1 MSRRSRRRNRKRGA
15 RQRKTARPRAVEA
28 PAAVEP
34 ADLSVELGEAVADA
48 DLPRC
53 AIVILNL
60 DGKHHLEPCFSALR
74 ALDYPEDRVEVIL
87 IDNASTDGS
96 VEAVERDH
104 SWVRLVENDTNVG
117 FSSGC
122 NQGAD
127 LASDADVLVFLNN
140 DMRVEPSWLREL
152 VSPIARGECCA
163 TTARMYSWDGKLMNS
178 AGGGMNFH
186 GIGIQRGY
194 LEEPGPS
201 YEQPRKTLF
210 ACGGAMAMDAQVFEQ
225 VGGFDDEYF
234 AYYEDVDLGWRTWLA
249 GKDVWY
255 VPTAE
260 CYHHHSSTSGRLPP
274 EMIRV
279 LQVRNPMLTCF
290 KNYSDENLKR
300 ILPAMLGLAM
310 RRMFLVS
317 GLQDDTP
324 FRIEHAGRGKR
335 GRVRRAWDKARTS
348 VNQAVPVRKVSAAD
362 MIGVN
367 DLLGRWEH
375 WMARRREVQG
385 LRRRSDRE
393 LFSLFLRPQWCVED
407 EPAYGE
413 LQAGLTEFCG
423 IDELFTGLSEAGPE
437 PNK

>member
-1 MSRRSRRRNRKRGA
+1 VSRRR
-15 RQRKTARPRAVEA
+15 RQRAAPRRKVS
-28 PAAVEP
+28 PDP
-34 ADLSVELGEAVADA
+34 LDLRVELGEAVADA

-53 AIVILNL
+53 TIVILNL
-60 DGKHHLEPCFSALR
+60 DGHHHLEPCFSALR
-74 ALDYPEDRVEVIL
+74 ALDYPEDRFEVLL

-96 VEAVERDH
+96 AESVRRDH
-104 SWVRLVENDTNVG
+104 AWVRLVENDTNVG
-117 FSSGC
+117 FSAGC
-122 NQGAD
+122 NQGAA
-127 LASDADVLVFLNN
+127 LSPEAEVLVFLNN
-140 DMRVEPSWLREL
+140 DMRVEPRWLREL
-152 VSPIARGECCA
+152 VSPIARGECST

-194 LEEPGPS
+194 LEEPGES
-201 YEQPRKTLF
+201 YAWPRKTLF
-210 ACGGAMAMDAQVFEQ
+210 ACGGAMAVDAGVFEE

-249 GKDVWY
+249 GKEVWY

-260 CYHHHSSTSGRLPP
+260 CYHHHSSTSGKLPP

-279 LQVRNPMLTCF
+279 LQVRNPLLTCF
-290 KNYSDENLKR
+290 KNYSDENLRKV
-300 ILPAMLGLAM
+300 LPAMLGLAM

-324 FRIEHAGRGKR
+324 FRIERAGRGRR
-335 GRVRRAWDKARTS
+335 GPVRRAWDKARTS

-367 DLLGRWEH
+367 DLLGRWDH
-375 WMARRREVQG
+375 WMARRGEVQAM
-385 LRRRSDRE
+385 RVKSDQEIFR
-393 LFSLFLRPQWCVED
+393 LFLRPKWCIEG

-413 LQAGLTEFCG
+413 LQSGLTSFLG
-423 IDELFTGLSEAGPE
+423 IDELFEGLSEAGPE

>member
-1 MSRRSRRRNRKRGA
+1 MSRRSRRRGRRRAATRRKPA
-15 RQRKTARPRAVEA
+15 PDSAPRPA
-28 PAAVEP
+28 PAPLDLAVTP
-34 ADLSVELGEAVADA
+34 GEVIAET

-60 DGKHHLEPCFSALR
+60 DGRHHLEPCFSGLR
-74 ALDYPEDRVEVIL
+74 ALDYPEDRFEVIL

-96 VEAVERDH
+96 VEAIKSEH
-104 SWVRLVENDTNVG
+104 AWVRLIENDTNVG

-122 NQGAD
+122 NQGAA
-127 LASDADVLVFLNN
+127 LAPDAEVLVFLNN
-140 DMRVEPSWLREL
+140 DMRVEPAWLREL
-152 VSPIARGECCA
+152 VSPIARGECST

-194 LEEPGPS
+194 LEEPDPT
-201 YEQPRKTLF
+201 YAMARKTLF
-210 ACGGAMAMDAQVFEQ
+210 ACGGAMAVDAAVFEE

-249 GKDVWY
+249 GKEVWY
-255 VPTAE
+255 VPSAE
-260 CYHHHSSTSGRLPP
+260 CYHHHSSTSGKLPG

-290 KNYSDENLKR
+290 KNYSDENLRK

-324 FRIEHAGRGKR
+324 FRIEHAGRGRR
-335 GRVRRAWDKARTS
+335 GPVRRAWDKARTG
-348 VNQAVPVRKVSAAD
+348 VNQAVLVRKVSAAD

-367 DLLGRWEH
+367 DLIGRWDH
-375 WMARRREVQG
+375 WMERRRSVQD
-385 LRRRSDRE
+385 LRRRSDQE
-393 LFSLFLRPQWCVED
+393 LFGLFLRPQWCVED

-413 LQAGLTEFCG
+413 LQAGLTEFLG
-423 IDELFTGLSEAGPE
+423 IDELFRGLDEAGPE